1 MLGRLMRPLILAAV
15 VGMLVV
21 PSAGAGSA
29 GRGMGVFGFLGPFGA
44 AQCDGSGVTA
54 GTASD
59 IGTGLV
65 IAKKNRITA
74 VFALWNLPPTA
85 PLQLRLVQGSDDCHV
100 VDATVTTDAF
110 GRAFAFLSEETTSDS
125 AFLAV
130 DQVEPPPGP
139 PIINR
144 AYVTDTLWH

>member
-1 MLGRLMRPLILAAV
+1 MLGRLIRPLVLAAV

-21 PSAGAGSA
+21 PSAGAGS
-29 GRGMGVFGFLGPFGA
+29 GRGMGVFGFVGPSGA

-65 IAKKNRITA
+65 LAKKHRVTAIIT
-74 VFALWNLPPTA
+74 LWNLPANA
-85 PLQLRLVQGSDDCHV
+85 PLQLRLIQGSEDCHV